1 LQFVLQRSLIEK
13 LFLWYHLSFDNNRA
27 GIQLLCTF
35 LYGYS
40 YNNTEVKCLM
50 EYEQTLVGIHVKKIQ
65 HSDVEGS
72 NIKIIAPVIYSDKGC
87 NIKYYNQVCN
97 VIMQY

>member
-1 LQFVLQRSLIEK
+1 
-13 LFLWYHLSFDNNRA
+13 
-27 GIQLLCTF
+27 
-35 LYGYS
+35 
-40 YNNTEVKCLM
+40 M
-50 EYEQTLVGIHVKKIQ
+50 EYEQTLVGIHIKKIQ